1 MKNIKGLK
9 ALLLAVLMVLS
20 VALFA
25 ACGSGGGAGSQVNE
39 GNKETESS
47 DAAYRVSVVDALG
60 NPYTKDIA
68 VKFLQDGKQVAMQLI
83 NESGVAEKTMIRG
96 DYTVELQFTGT
107 DAQYYYDVSGLT
119 LSAEKTELEVVVS
132 LMLGEDFYP
141 LFVDEQSH
149 DAYYVAA
156 GCTQV
161 ALTQEGRNYFIFAP
175 KQSGTYEFSL
185 VGSDAALGYYGGTH
199 FVQKTSAVDVV
210 DNKFQLSVSEGNLGS
225 TYVIGIDA
233 GEGDAVLCISRI
245 GDAQWTIE
253 QEPWTVYKPTV
264 EITPYT
270 LPAGTKLNK
279 FDLKATTDTY
289 NLVLN
294 EADGFYHL
302 DSADG
307 ALVLVQIGITEA
319 ETDYLPPF
327 EKIMED
333 SSVRR
338 YFFDENGEFVKK
350 EEYYECLQQ
359 YIDNCDENSGLY
371 PLTEDLKYIINQAGI
386 QAGWWDVEGHGYLFV
401 DNEGMKIPG
410 INSEIAWLFMCRYA
424 G

>member
-20 VALFA
+20 VALFT
-25 ACGSGGGAGSQVNE
+25 ACGGNGGQINE
-39 GNKETESS
+39 GGKETVSA
-47 DAAYRVSVVDALG
+47 DAAYKVSVVDAVG

-68 VKFLQDGKQVAMQLI
+68 VKFLQDGKQVAMQLV

-96 DYTVELQFTGT
+96 DYTVELQFTGSNV
-107 DAQYYYDVSGLT
+107 QYYYDSSDLALT
-119 LSAEKTELEVVVS
+119 ADKTELEVVVS

-141 LFVDEQSH
+141 LFAGEQEH
-149 DAYYVAA
+149 NAYYVTV
-156 GCTQV
+156 GCTNV
-161 ALTQEGRNYFIFAP
+161 GLSQEGRSYFIFAP

-185 VGSDAALGYYGGTH
+185 VGSDAALGYYGGIH
-199 FVQKTSAVDVV
+199 FVQETSAIDVV
-210 DNKFQLSVSEGNLGS
+210 DNKFTLSVSEGNLGS
-225 TYVIGIDA
+225 AYVIGIDA
-233 GEGDAVLCISRI
+233 GEGDAILSIQRI

-253 QEPWTVYKPTV
+253 QEPWTVYEPTV

-289 NLVLN
+289 NLVFN

-307 ALVLVQIGITEA
+307 PLVLVQIGITEA

-371 PLTEDLKYIINQAGI
+371 PLTEDLKYIIQQAGI

-401 DNEGMKIPG
+401 DSEGMKIPG